1 MSVAGSNSDF
11 DPTGLIIVTLLF
23 TPVAA
28 YLTAMVWKYDLI
40 LRETKVGDSS
50 QNESI
55 HSEKRKR
62 ERLGT
67 VLRDLSDEDL
77 LILQKRLQN
86 GAIDDGVLYDR
97 LIGDDGEIVNR
108 YDSN

>member
-23 TPVAA
+23 TPAAA

-40 LRETKVGDSS
+40 LSEIKVGDSS

-55 HSEKRKR
+55 QSEKRKR
-62 ERLGT
+62 ERLDN
-67 VLRDLSDEDL
+67 VLRDLSNEDL
-77 LILQKRLQN
+77 VRLKHRLQE
-86 GAIDDGVLYDR
+86 GSIDDGVLYDR
-97 LIGDDGEIVNR
+97 LIGDDGEIINQ